1 AGVVGVVAYP
11 RREAE
16 GHREPRLP
24 PLEQEV
30 VALVGIRRAP
40 EARELPHRPQPPA
53 VHRLMDAAG
62 ERIPARLTQPL
73 RQVSGQILGGIDRL
87 FLDGHRIAPLRSC
100 SRMSAATS

>member
-1 AGVVGVVAYP
+1 MIRRPP
-11 RREAE
+11 RSTLFPYTTLFRST
-16 GHREPRLP
+16 

-30 VALVGIRRAP
+30 VGRVGIRRAP
-40 EARELPHRPQPPA
+40 EARELPHRPHPPA

-62 ERIPARLTQPL
+62 ERIPARLAQPL
-73 RQVSGQILGGIDRL
+73 RQVSGPVLGGKDRL